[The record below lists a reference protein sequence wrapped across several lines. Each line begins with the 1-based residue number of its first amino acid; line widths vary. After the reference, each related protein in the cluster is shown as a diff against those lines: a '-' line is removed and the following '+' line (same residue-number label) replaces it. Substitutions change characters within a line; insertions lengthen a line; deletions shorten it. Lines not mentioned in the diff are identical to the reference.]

1 MPSAEAV
8 LLDTHAWIW
17 LRAGETA
24 GFRRSSL
31 DAITQAANRSA
42 LRVSIISVWEL
53 AMLAAKGRVQL
64 GIPTVE
70 WVKAAL
76 DAAGLSVADLTP
88 EIAIE
93 ACSLPGR
100 LHGDPSDRMIVATA
114 RLTGAT
120 LYTKDRNILRYG
132 AGGHVKTA
140 EL

>member
-1 MPSAEAV
+1 MPIAEAI

-17 LRAGETA
+17 LRAGDTA

-31 DAITQAANRSA
+31 EAITQAASRSA

-64 GIPTVE
+64 GIPTAE

-76 DAAGLSVADLTP
+76 AAPGLSVADLTAD
-88 EIAIE
+88 IAIE
-93 ACSLPGR
+93 ACHLPGR
-100 LHGDPSDRMIVATA
+100 FHSDPLDRMIVATA

-120 LYTKDRNILRYG
+120 LYTKDQSILRYG
-132 AGGHVKTA
+132 RGGHVNA
-140 EL
+140 SEL